1 MSSIDNSE
9 LMEDIKSKSK
19 SISLDTL
26 NTTKETNVDF
36 LEKLDEY
43 YSLKNKYDTIIK
55 EKKNSILH
63 DDNISMK
70 QKREKYN
77 KLKFRCI
84 NCSRNVNTIFEIN
97 DGILS
102 AVCGDKSSP
111 CNLNIK
117 INRGK
122 YIDIRTLIDV
132 FQEGV
137 DDVKDEI
144 ISTKL
149 DLLFGYSDESVT
161 IKKFNELKK
170 ELTSDLEALAEYKT
184 QFIDIIYNLKNKD
197 SLKSKMEQF
206 YRIVSTIKDTMKEFN
221 ETGIINLVKDV
232 VSLYQTEL
240 KPLLIDIN
248 RLQYRSKM
256 IEERDDNK
264 YIFHLKRDT
273 YTLSNI
279 QVPFSS
285 PSIESFE
292 IGSSNT
298 KKKEI
303 YDSDDESVDNNE
315 NQQILLTR
323 DDDIVE
329 EDKVLDNNKVRI
341 KDGKIFL
348 GSNQILDKNDF
359 ESNIEIYSKA
369 TDITAIK
376 AHDLKYIME
385 MIYVSDNTPELV
397 AIDTESGDIY
407 KVLAGQAGGDI
418 ETDGT
423 LDLELE

>member
-36 LEKLDEY
+36 LAKLDEY

-206 YRIVSTIKDTMKEFN
+206 YRNVSTIKDTMKEFN

-248 RLQYRSKM
+248 RLQYRKKAMES
-256 IEERDDNK
+256 DDNK

-329 EDKVLDNNKVRI
+329 EDEVVDNNKVTI

-359 ESNIEIYSKA
+359 ESNTEIYSKA

>member
-26 NTTKETNVDF
+26 NTTQDTNVDF
-36 LEKLDEY
+36 LEKLDDY
-43 YSLKNKYDTIIK
+43 YILKNKYDTNIK

-137 DDVKDEI
+137 DNVKDEI

-149 DLLFGYSDESVT
+149 DLLFGYSDESTT
-161 IKKFNELKK
+161 ITKFNELKK

-206 YRIVSTIKDTMKEFN
+206 YRNVSTIKDTMKEFN

-232 VSLYQTEL
+232 VSLYQNEL

-248 RLQYRSKM
+248 RLQYRKKA
-256 IEERDDNK
+256 IESDDK
-264 YIFHLKRDT
+264 KQTFHLKRDT

-285 PSIESFE
+285 PSVESFE
-292 IGSSNT
+292 IGTSST
-298 KKKEI
+298 TKKEI
-303 YDSDDESVDNNE
+303 NDSDDESVDNSE
-315 NQQILLTR
+315 IQQTILTR

-329 EDKVLDNNKVRI
+329 KDEVVDNNKVTI

-348 GSNQILDKNDF
+348 GNNQILDKNDF
-359 ESNIEIYSKA
+359 ESNMEIYSNA
-369 TDITAIK
+369 TEVTAGK
-376 AHDLKYIME
+376 AHELKYIME
-385 MIYVSDNTPELV
+385 MIHVGDNRPELI
-397 AIDTESGDIY
+397 AIDTANGDIY
-407 KVLAGQAGGDI
+407 KVLVGQAGGGI
-418 ETDGT
+418 ETDET
-423 LDLELE
+423 LLDLE